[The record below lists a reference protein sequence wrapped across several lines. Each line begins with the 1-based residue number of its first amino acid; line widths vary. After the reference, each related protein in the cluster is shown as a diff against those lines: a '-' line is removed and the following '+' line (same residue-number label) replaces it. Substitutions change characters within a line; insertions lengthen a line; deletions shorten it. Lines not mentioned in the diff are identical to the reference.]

1 MQTPKPKKVGRP
13 KLPKGEAKGKIVA
26 MRFDAEDLKR
36 IDAAAKTNKQ
46 TRSEWMR
53 NKLNIAIQQGC
64 KIAST
69 ALLLLAAARISAQH
83 QVKVAIDPRSS
94 EGMERALITNGFR
107 DVCPNVS
114 IVRDE
119 AEAEY
124 VIFASGTC
132 PGFLCHYYV
141 TLYDKQGKVVF
152 STDKHTGKNAV
163 NAFCQFMNA
172 QK

>member
-1 MQTPKPKKVGRP
+1 MRARFLCPCAALALLVWAVGTS
-13 KLPKGEAKGKIVA
+13 ASA
-26 MRFDAEDLKR
+26 QSTAT
-36 IDAAAKTNKQ
+36 AAAPKSKDQ
-46 TRSEWMR
+46 SP
-53 NKLNIAIQQGC
+53 Q
-64 KIAST
+64 S
-69 ALLLLAAARISAQH
+69 

-94 EGMERALITNGFR
+94 EGMERELITNGFR

-114 IVRDE
+114 IIRDE
-119 AEAEY
+119 SKAEY

-152 STDKHTGKNAV
+152 TTDKHTGKNAV
-163 NAFCQFMNA
+163 NAFCQFMNS